1 MEKLMK
7 STLAAASCKNVGV
20 VIDEFVF
27 VGLHSLEDFLPLY
40 HAHFTVHC
48 LCRLHAFESL
58 SLVND
63 RRLDVFVAPS
73 RDGNAAG

>member
-1 MEKLMK
+1 MK
-7 STLAAASCKNVGV
+7 STLAAATCKNVGV

-40 HAHFTVHC
+40 HAHFAVHC
-48 LCRLHAFESL
+48 LCRLHAFKPL

-63 RRLDVFVAPS
+63 RRLDVFAAPS
-73 RDGNAAG
+73 RDGIAAG